1 MGHQRVECKK
11 RVDCVDIGVSEGAEH
26 ADEEEC
32 EQEQG
37 AVDLDAKHDL
47 L

>member
-1 MGHQRVECKK
+1 MGHQRIKCKES
-11 RVDCVDIGVSEGAEH
+11 VDGVDIGVGEGAEH
-26 ADEEEC
+26 ADEEER

-37 AVDLDAKHDL
+37 AVDLDAEHDL